1 MVEKEETPGGEQ
13 DDVSFL
19 RTGDIVALTC
29 VSSNTKD
36 GAMGS
41 ERVCLST
48 EGFAN
53 RMCVLENVSD
63 KDVPPDISQCML
75 YIDNALSVRAL
86 QEMMSAEN
94 EVKGTGG
101 SGGHKTLLYGHAV
114 QLKHVQSEM
123 YLACLNS
130 CSSSDKLSFDVGV
143 QESNDGETCWWTIHP
158 ASKQR
163 SEGEKVRVGD
173 DVILVSVATERY
185 LHMALGKNEQ
195 YIVIASFHQTLWNI
209 ASVSSGSIRN
219 RNMGVLFGNDVL
231 RLFHGNDEC
240 LTIPEN
246 WSENQQH
253 NVVIYEGGNAVSQA
267 RSLWRVEL
275 VRMKWHGAMIGYDQT
290 FRIRHITTGR
300 YLGVVENAVILLQ
313 KDKADFET
321 TAFIMCPNKDPKK
334 AILEEKEEEGM
345 GFATIR
351 YGEEDTFIQHHKT
364 QLWLSYQTT
373 EVTKKGLGKVEEKKA
388 VALKD
393 GHMDDCYTFFM
404 ALEEESK
411 SARVIRKCSSV
422 LNRFLK
428 GVEALQN
435 EGNQS
440 YEWKR
445 VNLKSVLKL
454 MEDLIE
460 YFAQPTE
467 EHTFEER
474 QVRFRA
480 LRSRQDL
487 FQEEGVLNMILDT
500 IDKFSQMEA
509 LPDFNGLIGD
519 KNQAIWEEISTY
531 LYLLVA
537 AMIKGNHSNCAQFA
551 AAQRLD
557 WLFGRLSNP
566 QSAEGI
572 LDVLYC
578 VLTESPEALNMINEG
593 HIKSVISLL
602 EKVGRD
608 PKVLDVLSS
617 LCEGNGMAV
626 RSSQNT
632 IADHLLPGKDLLL
645 QTVMRDHVSS
655 VMPNI
660 LVGVVEGS
668 SLYRKWYFETEVEH
682 IENTTKSQPLLRIGW
697 ANTIGFKPYPGSGN
711 GWGCNGCGDDFFSYS
726 YDGKCLWFSGK
737 ARPCGARL
745 FKKGDVIGC
754 SLNLTIP
761 EIRFYL
767 NGTQIHT
774 VFRNFN
780 FDGFFFPVMSL
791 SSKVSCRFLFGGDHG
806 KLKYGPPEGF
816 SPIFEAVDKNLEIA
830 EVLSFGDLPKSIYC
844 GTSNILNNIEPFVPE
859 PVDISKVTLSSFAVQ
874 HQSQFAQNLH
884 ELWAMKKIS
893 LGWSYAP
900 NRSETLKTHP
910 CLTSFET
917 LPGTEKDYNLKLAID
932 TMKTIEALGYH
943 MILDKPPTRMRPIRL
958 PNNFLMS
965 NGYKPQPLDTHEIIL
980 SESMGTTLVEALA
993 KNIHNVW
1000 AKEKIKRGYT
1010 FGVHEVVNSTQ
1021 KRSPHL
1027 VPYENVDIRIKEAN
1041 KETARETI
1049 KVLQLFGIFLECPA
1063 IEHDEQAEKEFKAKK
1078 ASSITYRAEASY
1090 AVTSGKW
1097 YFEFEVLTNGFMRIG
1112 WADIS
1117 CHPET
1122 KVGSDDKSYAFDG
1135 YLGKKW
1141 HQGAESY
1148 GKEWKIGDIVGCF
1161 LDLNDRTISFSLNGE
1176 LLLDPSGSE
1185 MAFDNVINGDGFVPC
1200 MTLSAGQRAR
1210 LNFGQESNSLKFFT
1224 TCGLQEGYE
1233 PFCVNMYRQMPM
1245 WYGKNLPM
1253 FREISHVD
1261 SALEMSR
1268 ILPTSNTPPCLK
1280 LTLKTSNN
1288 DGNSSDKINQME
1300 FIRLSLP
1307 VKVNSSLIVNNEKQK
1322 TIEAMKEFCAASG
1335 EPDSDSEKEGKKKK
1349 KGLLSAFGRKG
1360 RRDSDDERSS
1370 KAHHSIGEFDMTE
1383 TTVAQI
1389 QRERLKILH
1398 EFGCHSYNN
1407 TVLTYLTVGISQ
1419 REKKIFW
1426 KNVLSGKEECGDSHS
1441 DSQHDKVSTKSKE
1454 KKPGIFKRIRDASH
1468 TRQKEKHVEPK
1479 KYRTTEILPN
1489 TITTV
1494 SKRDSSVFV
1503 DSNQGSIDVLAD
1515 MPVSGPGRKSIKR
1528 KGSKNATHNKTTG
1541 TRGSIISTTMG
1552 FEDPNLNC
1560 DKDADAEAMKVLG
1573 ENINDYY
1580 YGLRIFPGQ
1589 DPSSVYVGWV
1599 TPQYHSHVSSFK
1611 NSQAVRSCKFAE
1623 LELSGMLTMPNES
1636 IEFKNCF
1643 LLNAGELLTCVND
1656 TTNTKVTG
1664 VLIGCV
1670 IDTAAGELS
1679 FYVEGQD
1686 TGRKFKLEAGLM
1698 LYPAA
1703 FVIPTSSEVCQFE
1716 LGRVRYT
1723 WPLSAAL
1730 FKSSSKSLIP
1740 YCPPRLGVQVL
1751 TPYHW
1756 ARVPNEC
1763 LRTTALKLSDVRG
1776 WSVLCDHPVR
1786 VMLIHIPEKYKS
1798 YDILELIE
1806 MPELLAFH
1814 RQTLNLYCKLA
1825 SHGNQKVSH
1834 ILCQHVDEDQVMYA
1848 IKNHF
1853 LSGSMRQGFHD
1864 FLIACH
1870 LKTHTDAILSTSHE
1884 YVLPLVPE
1892 LMYKDVFTDDSD
1904 GRYPHIL
1911 GQSVCI
1917 RPIVKSDNPVKS
1929 FTKDSQVKL
1938 LPPSF
1943 NFNALKNYVM
1953 SAFGEAMHHAV
1964 MNCRDLIGGNN
1975 LDHFE
1980 PLFKLFDNLL
1990 IMGLVNDDELIEI
2003 LKYLHPA
2010 AFDENYKPGTKL
2022 KGILDIDFAEGV
2034 KLQLVNILDHLCDI
2048 QLRNRIESLVAF
2060 SEGFVGEL
2068 QQDQCARYMDI
2079 KQTDMPPAEAA
2090 RRTKEFRCP
2099 PNEQMYRLLGCKKKE
2114 DKEGMLLDDDVEY
2127 DQCPMADTLQDQ
2139 LRDFCNLLV
2148 TKCGCNDVEEDVSK
2162 IEEIIDMDEETSW
2175 VDSLAHLVVSVPPSA
2190 MDDEEVVARQGT
2202 KNFRNMIVQLLKQW
2216 ATDSTIESNEL
2227 IRRMFALLLRQYN
2240 GIRELMDGMGKT
2252 YVFHER
2258 NVEDVQNF
2266 VTFLMQIRELLTVQ
2280 FETTEEVILKRALWQ
2295 LMNNRIFFQHPDL
2308 MRLLKVHE
2316 NVMTIMMNVLT
2327 AQQNTVEIEKDPDDP
2342 SGSGSIKDA
2351 SEMVVACSRF
2361 LCYFCR
2367 TSRQN
2372 QKAMFEHLSFLLDNA
2387 TMLLARPSL
2396 RGSVPLDV
2404 AYSSFMDNN
2413 ELALALKEEELDKV
2427 TVYLSRCGLQPN
2439 SELIAKEYPD
2449 IGWDPLEGER
2459 YIDFLRF
2466 CVWINGENVEENA
2479 NLVIRLLIRRP
2490 ECLGVALKGEGQG
2503 LYLAFQ
2509 EAIALSEDINELENG
2524 IAVEYLRSPIFKEH
2538 PHYPSKEIE
2547 GDDYVDLGASIL
2559 DFYSSLVDLLA
2570 KCAPDPMTLQE
2581 GKGDSVRARAILR
2594 SLISLDDL
2602 GKILALRFKI
2612 PNLRCVLDGMFIPKV
2627 ILSNNTPTNLASI
2640 ADDLTKKKLIMSL
2653 NNEMHENNMIR
2664 NAKSLNVIY
2673 ENDENSGESSYD
2685 TASESIS
2692 SSPIRRA
2699 KTQVKKLK
2707 KKRILKLREFDIEE
2721 NLNFIKMAK
2730 NRRRRNEIE
2739 SFINN
2744 AGPQPGLMPSH
2755 KASVLLF
2762 LDRVYGIDSQE
2773 MLFSFMEQSFLPD
2786 LRAATMMDSPKAT
2799 ESDNAL
2805 ALNRYLC
2812 NCVLPLLTNHS
2823 HFFADAEHHSALLD
2837 ATLHTVYRM
2846 NRLQSLTKN
2855 QRDAVSDFLVAI
2867 TRELPPAMMI
2877 KLLRK
2882 VIIDI
2887 QEMKEN
2893 VLVPLRIMTLHYERC
2908 NKYYGSGNHYG
2919 VANETEKRLSMLLFY
2934 AIFDSLGSK
2943 PYDPELFGKA
2953 LPCLTAIGSAISP
2966 DYSLT
2971 SGSEDTELAK
2981 VKDDEGS
2988 WSPKPVPID
2997 DIPLKSELN
3006 DMINKFA
3013 EHFHD
3018 SWSARKLE
3026 KGWKFAELY
3035 SRVEKTH
3042 PRLKPFKLLKD
3053 TEKNFYKDRCAESI
3067 KSLLAWNYVIEV
3079 YDFDAAEKSAQN
3091 HVSSGTCIQDFNP
3104 KPVDLSNMNLEK
3116 DMMSAAEKIAENSH
3130 NIWCKKIFN
3139 EISGKP
3145 SSLPPSLVPWDLLTD
3160 FERRKNR
3167 FHAAEILKFLQYHGY
3182 RVNMSPTSTPTK
3194 ERTKIEGERG
3204 NVEKR
3209 FAYNLLE
3216 KLIQYLEQASYKMKS
3231 VKPSQELT
3239 RRNSFK
3245 KEGQDVKFFEK
3256 VVLPMMHA
3264 YFNAHKNY
3272 FLESSIMVQTG
3283 TASNKEKEMVASLFC
3298 RLAALLRIKNH
3309 AFGSVAKITVKCLQG
3324 LTQALDLRTLV
3335 KINSDIIRTGLYT
3348 FFNNCADDLLT
3359 AVNELKNGGQYSLLR
3374 GQNLK
3379 SWISLE
3385 FANQMII
3392 PCLTTMFH
3400 HLARHH
3406 FGADL
3411 LLDDIQASCYKILDS
3426 LYMVTG
3432 IQTSYEN
3439 RTSILLEVEKHRP
3452 SLGQCLSAFASTFPV
3467 AFLEPEFNQNNK
3479 YSVLAK
3485 SADQSVQ
3492 VQEMLQNLS
3501 SHIPTLENLMIRIE
3515 QTAQNSI
3522 PYNQAANVYDVD
3534 LPLACTYLTYWWNMG
3549 ENGPNSNQHALPI
3562 TRANSEYMNRIF
3574 CALLA
3579 MIRDHIGCENG
3590 QWLCRVTYFAVPIIQ
3605 HVTCDPVK
3613 EYLLPIAEKLCTAA
3627 ELSYKEEERMRTHPD
3642 DADEGTVAEDN
3653 AKLVRDV
3660 YAFFPILMKYTDLH
3674 RAKWLKGPSWESDR
3688 IYENVAVI
3696 FKIWSFSQVFK
3707 REELNYMAQFE
3718 EDQLNSGGEMK
3729 TGKAA
3734 IAERKKKRREGL
3746 VKKDKH
3752 ANSIVIACL
3761 KRLLPVG
3768 LNVFGGR
3775 ELDIVQQSK
3784 EKFLNKE
3791 NEEKIREFIR
3801 GLSEIP
3807 VKTDPTDKNA
3817 WQLSLYTKIGKS
3829 QMRGKDTMNQDAVVE
3844 KIANMGQV
3852 VAILHSNTR
3861 LIEKR
3866 KRRFFRTDHP
3876 SGAHCSSWKK
3886 MLSSQRKR
3894 AVVACFRMVPLYG
3907 IPSRQEKEDKWK
3919 KVLTLQRKRMAISL
3933 ITASH
3938 LYKVDKHRGIN
3949 FFLPAFSKLWLEE
3962 EDIGQ
3967 DKLVQDLCAD
3977 CEEVESSAV
3986 ARLFDDDGV
3995 LIGDESTEV
4004 VNNIAPDPLAQLIQC
4019 FQRAATTEE
4028 SQALIIASDELYV
4041 NFAQVMAKSVHIEEE
4056 DDDGGDDDGEVDQAQ
4071 KEEMA
4076 QTLRAEQAVLADR
4089 GAAIMC
4095 LMYISASN
4103 GEPSDMV
4110 AKTLQLGIHLLSG
4123 GNTVI
4128 QKMLID
4134 YLQLKKDVRF
4144 FTSIAGLMNNCS
4156 VLNLEMFERQI
4167 KAEGLGM
4174 GAELAAGEN
4183 QNLNDAEFTCDLF
4196 RFLQLTCEGHNL
4208 EFQNYLRTQPGH
4220 TTSVNLINC
4229 IVDYLLRL
4237 QESVMDFYW
4246 HYSSKEMIDEG
4257 GKEYFLR
4264 AIQVC
4269 SQVFNTLTES
4279 IQGPC
4284 VGNQMTLANS
4294 RLWDAINGFFFL
4306 FAHMMEKLYKNSTQL
4321 ELLREFLNLQKDMI
4335 VLMLS
4340 MLEGNVL
4347 NGAIGKQMVDALVES
4362 QQCVEMILKFSDMFL
4377 KLKDLTTSQAFQD
4390 FDTNK
4395 DGWISPKEFQKAMES
4410 QKMYSVEEITYLMM
4424 CTDVNNDGK
4433 VDYMEFTE
4441 RFHNPARDIGFNL
4454 AVLLT
4459 NLKEHITSDPR
4470 LEKIIEK
4477 ASTLLEYFDP
4487 FLGRIEI
4494 MGSSKRVEKIYFEIQ
4509 ESWLEQ
4515 WSKQQIRD
4523 SKNAF
4528 LFNVLQDDGGDQGK
4542 LEAFINFCEDTIFE
4556 MQHAAEISSGDGSDS
4571 KMERA
4576 LKQRDYFL
4584 QQTTAGTEL
4593 TKTMKA
4599 GYSMGINA
4607 AAALKPENLQRSF
4620 HHVSGKVHSMTWFQ
4634 LIFSILHFCFI
4645 FIKEGILIIFTV
4657 LTTLIRFLYYMTL
4670 SGKED
4675 EVHKP
4680 VDIKESRR
4688 QHITKPTNPFTKD
4701 LPDFKFEPHHEY
4713 DAFGVH
4719 IPHEDHHNDT
4729 NNKKYTDG
4737 TPPPDPA
4744 PSPTINIQT
4753 DDTLHVPENKST
4765 PSPSPHHFST
4775 PGSVH
4780 DSQSNVG
4787 SVQYLPLPLASPEQG
4802 PIVSNYEPK
4811 IAEIAAARSRG
4822 SILNMLARN
4831 FKTIEKMTLYL
4842 AFFINVILLFH
4853 RVDITSQ
4860 NEEGGEVV
4868 ETEEVIDDDD
4878 NEATNEFIYITGL
4891 AIPYISYEITGW
4903 VLSQVLYW
4911 LSVFHA
4917 FCSFA
4922 LLISFYQLKIP
4933 LITFKREKEVA
4944 RKLMFDGCWITEDN
4958 TEEQGFMDTITW
4970 YLDRIVIVSKS
4981 FPMKYWDKFVRR
4993 KTKVK
4998 YKDQVDEETLN
5009 KLLGEE
5015 RAPGDT
5021 SFDYRYNC
5029 WLWFGVILTNAQF
5042 LYRVGYLI
5050 CSTCGVVF
5058 SPFFYAFHL
5067 IDVVLSF
5074 PMLKA
5079 ILQSVT
5085 HNLQQ
5090 LILTIMMTLVVVYLY
5105 TVLAFNFFRKFYVQE
5120 GEDGEEPDRKCHNML
5135 TCFIYH
5141 FYAGVRAGGGIADE
5155 IESPYGDEMEYP
5167 RMLYDISF
5175 FFFVIVILLAIMQ
5188 GLIIDAFGELRDQ
5201 QEAATEKLESSC
5213 FICDIGKETFDRMPR
5228 GFEIHTTKEHN
5239 FANYLFFLQHLVN
5252 KDETEYT
5259 GQETYVREKYDNRDW
5274 EFFPVGECFMKQY
5287 EDQLL
5292 QP

>member
-1 MVEKEETPGGEQ
+1 M
-13 DDVSFL
+13 
-19 RTGDIVALTC
+19 
-29 VSSNTKD
+29 
-36 GAMGS
+36 
-41 ERVCLST
+41 
-48 EGFAN
+48 
-53 RMCVLENVSD
+53 
-63 KDVPPDISQCML
+63 
-75 YIDNALSVRAL
+75 
-86 QEMMSAEN
+86 
-94 EVKGTGG
+94 
-101 SGGHKTLLYGHAV
+101 YG
-114 QLKHVQSEM
+114 LK
-123 YLACLNS
+123 
-130 CSSSDKLSFDVGV
+130 K
-143 QESNDGETCWWTIHP
+143 
-158 ASKQR
+158 
-163 SEGEKVRVGD
+163 
-173 DVILVSVATERY
+173 
-185 LHMALGKNEQ
+185 
-195 YIVIASFHQTLWNI
+195 
-209 ASVSSGSIRN
+209 
-219 RNMGVLFGNDVL
+219 
-231 RLFHGNDEC
+231 
-240 LTIPEN
+240 
-246 WSENQQH
+246 
-253 NVVIYEGGNAVSQA
+253 
-267 RSLWRVEL
+267 
-275 VRMKWHGAMIGYDQT
+275 
-290 FRIRHITTGR
+290 
-300 YLGVVENAVILLQ
+300 
-313 KDKADFET
+313 
-321 TAFIMCPNKDPKK
+321 
-334 AILEEKEEEGM
+334 
-345 GFATIR
+345 
-351 YGEEDTFIQHHKT
+351 
-364 QLWLSYQTT
+364 
-373 EVTKKGLGKVEEKKA
+373 
-388 VALKD
+388 
-393 GHMDDCYTFFM
+393 
-404 ALEEESK
+404 
-411 SARVIRKCSSV
+411 
-422 LNRFLK
+422 
-428 GVEALQN
+428 
-435 EGNQS
+435 
-440 YEWKR
+440 
-445 VNLKSVLKL
+445 
-454 MEDLIE
+454 
-460 YFAQPTE
+460 
-467 EHTFEER
+467 
-474 QVRFRA
+474 
-480 LRSRQDL
+480 
-487 FQEEGVLNMILDT
+487 
-500 IDKFSQMEA
+500 
-509 LPDFNGLIGD
+509 
-519 KNQAIWEEISTY
+519 
-531 LYLLVA
+531 
-537 AMIKGNHSNCAQFA
+537 
-551 AAQRLD
+551 
-557 WLFGRLSNP
+557 
-566 QSAEGI
+566 
-572 LDVLYC
+572 
-578 VLTESPEALNMINEG
+578 
-593 HIKSVISLL
+593 
-602 EKVGRD
+602 
-608 PKVLDVLSS
+608 
-617 LCEGNGMAV
+617 
-626 RSSQNT
+626 
-632 IADHLLPGKDLLL
+632 
-645 QTVMRDHVSS
+645 
-655 VMPNI
+655 
-660 LVGVVEGS
+660 
-668 SLYRKWYFETEVEH
+668 
-682 IENTTKSQPLLRIGW
+682 
-697 ANTIGFKPYPGSGN
+697 
-711 GWGCNGCGDDFFSYS
+711 
-726 YDGKCLWFSGK
+726 
-737 ARPCGARL
+737 
-745 FKKGDVIGC
+745 
-754 SLNLTIP
+754 
-761 EIRFYL
+761 
-767 NGTQIHT
+767 
-774 VFRNFN
+774 
-780 FDGFFFPVMSL
+780 
-791 SSKVSCRFLFGGDHG
+791 
-806 KLKYGPPEGF
+806 
-816 SPIFEAVDKNLEIA
+816 
-830 EVLSFGDLPKSIYC
+830 
-844 GTSNILNNIEPFVPE
+844 
-859 PVDISKVTLSSFAVQ
+859 
-874 HQSQFAQNLH
+874 
-884 ELWAMKKIS
+884 
-893 LGWSYAP
+893 
-900 NRSETLKTHP
+900 
-910 CLTSFET
+910 
-917 LPGTEKDYNLKLAID
+917 
-932 TMKTIEALGYH
+932 
-943 MILDKPPTRMRPIRL
+943 
-958 PNNFLMS
+958 
-965 NGYKPQPLDTHEIIL
+965 
-980 SESMGTTLVEALA
+980 
-993 KNIHNVW
+993 
-1000 AKEKIKRGYT
+1000 KIKRGYT
-1010 FGVHEVVNSTQ
+1010 FGVHEIVTTTQ

-1027 VPYENVDIRIKEAN
+1027 VPYENVDLRIKEAN

-1049 KVLQLFGIFLECPA
+1049 KVLQLFGIFLESPA
-1063 IEHDEQAEKEFKAKK
+1063 IEHDEQAEKEFTAKK
-1078 ASSITYRAEASY
+1078 ASSITYRAETSY
-1090 AVTSGKW
+1090 AVTNGKW
-1097 YFEFEVLTNGFMRIG
+1097 YFEFEVLTNGFMRVG

-1117 CHPET
+1117 CHPDT

-1185 MAFDNVINGDGFVPC
+1185 MAFDNIINGDGFVPC
-1200 MTLSAGQRAR
+1200 MTLSAGQKAK
-1210 LNFGQESNSLKFFT
+1210 LNFGQDSNSLKFFT

-1261 SALEMSR
+1261 SSLEMSR

-1280 LTLKTSNN
+1280 LTLKAVNN
-1288 DGNSSDKINQME
+1288 DGSSSDKVNQME

-1307 VKVNSSLIVNNEKQK
+1307 VKVNSSLIYNDEKER
-1322 TIEAMKEFCAASG
+1322 TIEAMKEYQYIHMN
-1335 EPDSDSEKEGKKKK
+1335 EHDTDSEKDGKKKK
-1349 KGLLSAFGRKG
+1349 KGLLSAFGRKN
-1360 RRDSDDERSS
+1360 RRDSDDDTHGGKLTIHS
-1370 KAHHSIGEFDMTE
+1370 SIGEFDMSEGAAAHT
-1383 TTVAQI
+1383 
-1389 QRERLKILH
+1389 R
-1398 EFGCHSYNN
+1398 S
-1407 TVLTYLTVGISQ
+1407 
-1419 REKKIFW
+1419 
-1426 KNVLSGKEECGDSHS
+1426 ECGDSHS
-1441 DSQHDKVSTKSKE
+1441 DSQHDKISTKSKE
-1454 KKPGIFKRIRDASH
+1454 KKPGIFKRLRDASH
-1468 TRQKEKHVEPK
+1468 TRQKEKLSAPEPK
-1479 KYRTTEILPN
+1479 KYRTTEILPS
-1489 TITTV
+1489 TV
-1494 SKRDSSVFV
+1494 VSMTKRGSNVFT

-1515 MPVSGPGRKSIKR
+1515 MPVSGPGRKSFKR
-1528 KGSKNATHNKTTG
+1528 KGSKNAANTKTLQ
-1541 TRGSIISTTMG
+1541 TRGSVISTTLG
-1552 FEDPNLNC
+1552 FEDPLIGE
-1560 DKDADAEAMKVLG
+1560 KDSDASAMKTLG

-1580 YGLRIFPGQ
+1580 FGLRIFPGQ

-1599 TPQYHSHVSSFK
+1599 TPQYHSYVSSFK
-1611 NSQAVRSCKFAE
+1611 NSQAVRSCKFSE
-1623 LELSGMLTMPNES
+1623 LEYSSSGLSMPMES
-1636 IEFKNCF
+1636 IEFRNCY

-1670 IDTAAGELS
+1670 IDTSAGELS

-1686 TGRKFKLEAGLM
+1686 TGRKFRLEAGLM

-1716 LGRVRYT
+1716 LGRVKYT

-1730 FKSSSKSLIP
+1730 FKSSAKSLIP

-1763 LRTTALKLSDVRG
+1763 LRTTALKLSDIRG
-1776 WSVLCDHPVR
+1776 WSVLCNDPIR
-1786 VMLIHIPEKYKS
+1786 VMLIHIPEKNKS

-1806 MPELLAFH
+1806 MPELLTFH

-1834 ILCQHVDEDQVMYA
+1834 ILCQHVDEDQIMYA
-1848 IKNHF
+1848 IKNHY

-1870 LKTHTDAILSTSHE
+1870 LKSHTDAILSTSHE
-1884 YVLPLVPE
+1884 YVLPLVSE
-1892 LMYKDVFTDDSD
+1892 LTYKDVFSDDSD
-1904 GRYPHIL
+1904 CRYPHIL
-1911 GQSVCI
+1911 GQSLCI
-1917 RPIVKSDNPVKS
+1917 RPIIKSDPPVKC

-1943 NFNALKNYVM
+1943 NFNSLKNYVM

-1975 LDHFE
+1975 SDHFE
-1980 PLFKLFDNLL
+1980 PLFKLFDHLL
-1990 IMGLVNDDELIEI
+1990 IMGLFNDDELIEI
-2003 LKYLHPA
+2003 LKILHPA

-2022 KGILDIDFAEGV
+2022 KGILDIDIAEGV
-2034 KLQLVNILDHLCDI
+2034 KLQIVNILDHLCDI
-2048 QLRNRIESLVAF
+2048 QLRNRIESLIAF
-2060 SEGFVGEL
+2060 SEGFVGDL

-2090 RRTKEFRCP
+2090 RKTKEFRCP
-2099 PNEQMYRLLGCKKKE
+2099 PNEQMYRLLSCKKKE
-2114 DKEGMLLDDDVEY
+2114 DKEGMMLDDDVEY
-2127 DQCPMADTLQDQ
+2127 DQCPMADSLQEQ
-2139 LRDFCNLLV
+2139 LRDFCSLLV
-2148 TKCGCNDVEEDVSK
+2148 NKCGCNDVEEDVSK

-2190 MDDEEVVARQGT
+2190 INDEEIVAKQGS

-2216 ATDSTIESNEL
+2216 ATDNTIESNEL

-2240 GIRELMDGMGKT
+2240 GIRELMDAMNKT
-2252 YVFHER
+2252 YVFHDR
-2258 NVEDVQNF
+2258 NIEDVQNF
-2266 VTFLMQIRELLTVQ
+2266 ITFLMQIRELLTVQ
-2280 FETTEEVILKRALWQ
+2280 FEITEEVILKRALWQ

-2342 SGSGSIKDA
+2342 NSGGLIKDA

-2439 SELIAKEYPD
+2439 SELITKEYPD

-2503 LYLAFQ
+2503 LFSAFQ

-2524 IAVEYLRSPIFKEH
+2524 VSVEYLRSPIFKDH
-2538 PHYPSKEIE
+2538 PHYPSKETE

-2612 PNLRCVLDGMFIPKV
+2612 PNLRSVLD
-2627 ILSNNTPTNLASI
+2627 
-2640 ADDLTKKKLIMSL
+2640 D
-2653 NNEMHENNMIR
+2653 
-2664 NAKSLNVIY
+2664 
-2673 ENDENSGESSYD
+2673 
-2685 TASESIS
+2685 
-2692 SSPIRRA
+2692 
-2699 KTQVKKLK
+2699 
-2707 KKRILKLREFDIEE
+2707 
-2721 NLNFIKMAK
+2721 
-2730 NRRRRNEIE
+2730 
-2739 SFINN
+2739 N

-2799 ESDNAL
+2799 ESDTAL

-2887 QEMKEN
+2887 QEMKDN

-2908 NKYYGSGNHYG
+2908 NKYYGSGNQYG

-2981 VKDDEGS
+2981 VKEDEGT
-2988 WSPKPVPID
+2988 WSPKPIPID
-2997 DIPLKSELN
+2997 NIVLKNELN

-3035 SRVEKTH
+3035 SRAEKTH

-3053 TEKNFYKDRCAESI
+3053 YEKSFYKDRCGECI
-3067 KSLLAWNYVIEV
+3067 KSLLAWGYIIEV

-3130 NIWCKKIFN
+3130 NIWCKKIFT

-3182 RVNMSPTSTPTK
+3182 RVNMNKLETPTK
-3194 ERTKIEGERG
+3194 DRIKNEGERG

-3348 FFNNCADDLLT
+3348 FFNNCADDLLA

-3400 HLARHH
+3400 HLSRHH

-3411 LLDDIQASCYKILDS
+3411 LLDDIQAACYKILDS
-3426 LYMVTG
+3426 LYMVTE
-3432 IQTSYEN
+3432 IQSSYES
-3439 RTSILLEVEKHRP
+3439 RATILHEVEKHRP

-3501 SHIPTLENLMIRIE
+3501 SHIPTLENLMVRIE
-3515 QTAQNSI
+3515 QTAQNCI
-3522 PYNQAANVYDVD
+3522 PYNQASNVYDVD
-3534 LPLACTYLTYWWNMG
+3534 LPLACAYLTFWWNMG
-3549 ENGPNSNQHALPI
+3549 DDKSNNSQNSLPI

-3574 CALLA
+3574 CSLLA
-3579 MIRDHIGCENG
+3579 MIKDHIGCENA

-3674 RAKWLKGPSWESDR
+3674 RAKWLKNPSWESDR

-3718 EDQLNSGGEMK
+3718 EDQMNTGGEMK

-3734 IAERKKKRREGL
+3734 IAERKKKRREGF

-3829 QMRGKDTMNQDAVVE
+3829 QMRGKDLMNQDAVVE

-3852 VAILHSNTR
+3852 VAILHTA
-3861 LIEKR
+3861 
-3866 KRRFFRTDHP
+3866 T
-3876 SGAHCSSWKK
+3876 
-3886 MLSSQRKR
+3886 
-3894 AVVACFRMVPLYG
+3894 
-3907 IPSRQEKEDKWK
+3907 SRQEKEDKWK

-3995 LIGDESTEV
+3995 LIGDENAEIVT
-4004 VNNIAPDPLAQLIQC
+4004 NIAPDPLSQLIQC

-4028 SQALIIASDELYV
+4028 SQALIIASDDLYV
-4041 NFAQVMAKSVHIEEE
+4041 NFAQVMAKSIHIEEE

-4103 GEPSDMV
+4103 GEPSEMV
-4110 AKTLQLGIHLLSG
+4110 AKTLKLGIHLLSG

-4208 EFQNYLRTQPGH
+4208 DFQNYLRTQPGH

-4487 FLGRIEI
+4487 YLGRIEI

-4584 QQTTAGTEL
+4584 RQTTAGTEL

-4599 GYSMGINA
+4599 GYSMGVNA
-4607 AAALKPENLQRSF
+4607 AAALKPENLQKSF

-4634 LIFSILHFCFI
+4634 LIFTILQFCYF
-4645 FIKEGILIIFTV
+4645 FIKEGVIISYTV
-4657 LTTLIRFLYYMTL
+4657 IATIFRFLYYMTL
-4670 SGKED
+4670 SSKE
-4675 EVHKP
+4675 EEIQKP
-4680 VDIKESRR
+4680 HEIKQERR
-4688 QHITKPTNPFTKD
+4688 THLQKQNMFTKD
-4701 LPDFKFEPHHEY
+4701 LPDFKYDMHHEY
-4713 DAFGVH
+4713 DAFGIH
-4719 IPHEDHHNDT
+4719 IPHEDHIDT
-4729 NNKKYTDG
+4729 NKKFPDG

-4744 PSPTINIQT
+4744 PSVQIPT
-4753 DDTLHVPENKST
+4753 DETLHVPENKST
-4765 PSPSPHHFST
+4765 PSQSTHYFSPPSPCNVNETH
-4775 PGSVH
+4775 
-4780 DSQSNVG
+4780 SNVG
-4787 SVQYLPLPLASPEQG
+4787 SVNYLPSISQPEQG
-4802 PIVSNYEPK
+4802 PIMSNYEPK

-4853 RVDITSQ
+4853 RVDITAQS
-4860 NEEGGEVV
+4860 EETVDEIEISEPV
-4868 ETEEVIDDDD
+4868 DDDE
-4878 NEATNEFIYITGL
+4878 NENTNEFIYITGL
-4891 AIPYISYEITGW
+4891 SVPYISYEITGW

-4944 RKLMFDGCWITEDN
+4944 RKLMFDGCWITEDS
-4958 TEEQGFMDTITW
+4958 TEEQGLMDTITW

-4993 KTKVK
+4993 KTKAK

-5050 CSTCGVVF
+5050 CSTCGVVI

-5120 GEDGEEPDRKCHNML
+5120 GEEGEEPDRKCHNML

-5155 IESPYGDEMEYP
+5155 IESPYGDELEYP

-5213 FICDIGKETFDRMPR
+5213 FICDIGKETFDRVPR